1 VVVGPAAGV
10 GGPSGAACPVP
21 PGGVAQAPTTTMSK
35 ATETNRTCMA
45 GDPMRLYGKV
55 PNTPVRV
62 VLTGSAPLG

>member
-1 VVVGPAAGV
+1 
-10 GGPSGAACPVP
+10 VP